1 MMINK
6 INQYRTISLKQQKQG
21 YIILG
26 VATEYKET
34 METLS
39 SFVPLFL
46 LDILIICS
54 ILTSCI
60 GPFISTHS
68 GKKG

>member
-46 LDILIICS
+46 LDIPMHPHHL
-54 ILTSCI
+54 
-60 GPFISTHS
+60 
-68 GKKG
+68 